1 MPDIRLVQSIAFGD
15 TQVSSLDAVSIDWL
29 TSPIAGIDE
38 TQALATAIMVALNT
52 DRRALPDDVLPNPG
66 DTDRRG
72 WWADT
77 DAATIWK
84 GWPIGCRL
92 WLMSRDKI
100 TDAGAKQGA
109 TIERAKRYIR
119 EALDPFVSAKIASS
133 YTTDLRRDGR
143 DRITGTITIFRGPK
157 PSIALQYQSLWTEFG
172 G

>member
-1 MPDIRLVQSIAFGD
+1 MPDIRLVPTISFGD

-29 TSPIAGIDE
+29 TSPVTGIDE
-38 TQALATAIMVALNT
+38 TQALASAVMVALNT
-52 DRRALPDDVLPNPG
+52 DRRAQPDDVLPNPG
-66 DTDRRG
+66 DDDRRG

-77 DAATIWK
+77 NAATIWN

-109 TIERAKRYIR
+109 TIERARRYIR
-119 EALDPFVSAKIASS
+119 EALDPFVKAKIATS
-133 YTTDLRRDGR
+133 YTVNLRRVGL
-143 DRITGTITIFRGPK
+143 DRITGKITMFRGPK
-157 PSIALQYQSLWTEFG
+157 SAIALEWQGLWTDFG